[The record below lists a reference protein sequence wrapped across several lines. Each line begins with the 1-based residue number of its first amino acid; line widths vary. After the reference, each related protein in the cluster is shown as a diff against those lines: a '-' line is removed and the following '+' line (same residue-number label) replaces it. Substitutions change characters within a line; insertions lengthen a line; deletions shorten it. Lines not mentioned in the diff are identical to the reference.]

1 MSFFYSLA
9 LSEIELASIR
19 ITVIII
25 KCIIIHNFPIAT
37 LFVLIHFLKMA
48 LISAICCL
56 SALQLENN
64 LLVLRSDVLQ
74 VEYDSFLAQHR
85 LSRLRA
91 FHD

>member
-9 LSEIELASIR
+9 LSEIELASTR
-19 ITVIII
+19 ITIVIY
-25 KCIIIHNFPIAT
+25 NFPIAT

-48 LISAICCL
+48 LISAICCF